1 MGRTTV
7 GLDALMDAPALADYV
22 GVPLTSVYRWN
33 SQSTGPRRI
42 RVGKYVRYRRAD
54 VDAWLD
60 QRSEGGPAGGGAA

>member
-1 MGRTTV
+1 MGRTPV
-7 GLDALMDAPALADYV
+7 GLDALMDAPALAEYV

-60 QRSEGGPAGGGAA
+60 QRSEGGPAGGDAA

>member
-1 MGRTTV
+1 V
-7 GLDALMDAPALADYV
+7 GLDALMDAPALAEYV

-60 QRSEGGPAGGGAA
+60 QRSEGGPAGGDAA